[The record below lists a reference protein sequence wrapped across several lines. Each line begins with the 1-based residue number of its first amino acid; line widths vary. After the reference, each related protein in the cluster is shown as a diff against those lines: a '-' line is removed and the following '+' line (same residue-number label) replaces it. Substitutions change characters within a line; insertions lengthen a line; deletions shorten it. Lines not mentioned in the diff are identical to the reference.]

1 MQLYQIRYFLTI
13 CETGNVTQ
21 AAQKCN
27 VSQPSM
33 SRGIRKLEEE
43 LGDAL
48 FFRGAS
54 GVHLTAFGAEM
65 KPYFRDMLAL
75 EDELVER
82 VKSRRAERSSTLTV
96 GIMSTLGT
104 SLLQPFLEKLLK
116 ISANAKIRFVD
127 PTGVELMEQME
138 TGELDLCIS
147 GYYHLPKSAEAHR
160 LYDEKY
166 VVSFS
171 KGHRFEAMKSVSIHE
186 LEHEPYIRRLGC
198 ELLTT
203 LPDMLPDGYH
213 PSVDVR
219 FASRHENMVQTMIL
233 AGIGCSIHPETMP
246 ISDGIYQRPI
256 TEDEMQRTVFLL
268 VSRKSPSQAL
278 MRRVVHMAQTHEG
291 FRLGK

>member
-13 CETGNVTQ
+13 CETQNVTH

-43 LGDAL
+43 LGGEL
-48 FFRGAS
+48 FSRDAS
-54 GVHLTAFGAEM
+54 GVRLTPFGKEM

-82 VKSRRAERSSTLTV
+82 AKSRRVERGSTLKV
-96 GIMSTLGT
+96 GIMNTLGT
-104 SLLQPFLEKLLK
+104 SLLQPFLEKLIK
-116 ISANAKIRFVD
+116 VCANTELTFVA
-127 PTGVELMEQME
+127 PTGVELIEQME
-138 TGELDLCIS
+138 NGALDLCLS
-147 GYYHLPKSAEAHR
+147 GYFHLPKSAEAHQ

-166 VVSFS
+166 LVSFA

-186 LEHEPYIRRLGC
+186 LEAEPYVRRLGC

-203 LPDMLPDGYH
+203 LSEILPGGYH
-213 PSVDVR
+213 PAVDVR

-233 AGIGCSIHPETMP
+233 AGVGCSIHPETMP
-246 ISDGIYQRPI
+246 ISDGIYQRPL
-256 TEDEMQRTVFLL
+256 TEDALHRTVHLL
-268 VSRKSPSQAL
+268 VNRKSPSQAL
-278 MRRVVHMAQTHEG
+278 IRRIVHMAQTHKG
-291 FRLGK
+291 FQLG

>member
-1 MQLYQIRYFLTI
+1 MQLYQIRYFLMI

-48 FFRGAS
+48 FSRDID
-54 GVHLTAFGAEM
+54 GVRLTAFGTEM

-75 EDELVER
+75 EGELVER
-82 VKSRRAERSSTLTV
+82 AKSRRIERSSTLTF

-116 ISANAKIRFVD
+116 VCANASLRFVD
-127 PTGVELMEQME
+127 ATGAELKEQME
-138 TGELDLCIS
+138 NGELDLCIS
-147 GYYHLPKSAEAHR
+147 GYFHLPKSAEAYR

-171 KGHRFEAMKSVSIHE
+171 KGHRFEAMKSVSIHQ
-186 LEHEPYIRRLGC
+186 LEAEPYIRRLGC

-203 LPDMLPDGYH
+203 LPDMLHDGYY

-246 ISDGIYQRPI
+246 ISDGIYQRSI
-256 TEDEMQRTVFLL
+256 TEDAMQRTVYLL
-268 VSRKSPSQAL
+268 VSRNSHSQAL
-278 MRRVVHMAQTHEG
+278 KRRVIQMAQTHEG
-291 FRLGK
+291 FRLS